1 MNTSMK
7 KVAIILAAGKS
18 QRFGNSD
25 KMLHQIASQNIIS
38 LTVKTF
44 LDSNIFDKIV
54 VVASKGNFNEIVQY
68 TQQIASDIEIIFG
81 GDRRQDSVKCALDF
95 LGDTYD
101 YLAIHDGARPF
112 VSNLMIKKGLE
123 MLQNSDSAIPGYP
136 ISDTIKFVEDEI
148 VIKILIG
155 KIYF

>member
-68 TQQIASDIEIIFG
+68 TQQIDSDNEIIFG
-81 GDRRQDSVKCALDF
+81 GDRR
-95 LGDTYD
+95 
-101 YLAIHDGARPF
+101 
-112 VSNLMIKKGLE
+112 
-123 MLQNSDSAIPGYP
+123 
-136 ISDTIKFVEDEI
+136 ED
-148 VIKILIG
+148 
-155 KIYF
+155 